1 MRQIDKLKEIE
12 KSILKFNNIYD
23 SFAKR
28 NKLDRL
34 ELDMYLYISRNLD
47 KNICQSDLAQDL
59 YKSPT
64 TISSLIKKEINKDLI
79 YLLLEDDNKKNKII
93 KLTRKGEEFLN
104 EVIIPFQ
111 TRLLNSLNFSD
122 NVIYNLVSVFSKIEE
137 NN

>member
-79 YLLLEDDNKKNKII
+79 CLILEDDNKKNKII

>member
-1 MRQIDKLKEIE
+1 
-12 KSILKFNNIYD
+12 
-23 SFAKR
+23 
-28 NKLDRL
+28 
-34 ELDMYLYISRNLD
+34 MYLYISRNLD

-79 YLLLEDDNKKNKII
+79 YLILEDDNKKNKII

>member
-28 NKLDRL
+28 NKLDRV

-79 YLLLEDDNKKNKII
+79 YLILEDDNKKNKII
-93 KLTRKGEEFLN
+93 KLTRKGKEFLN

>member
-79 YLLLEDDNKKNKII
+79 YLILEDDNKKNKII

>member
-93 KLTRKGEEFLN
+93 KLTRKGKEFLN